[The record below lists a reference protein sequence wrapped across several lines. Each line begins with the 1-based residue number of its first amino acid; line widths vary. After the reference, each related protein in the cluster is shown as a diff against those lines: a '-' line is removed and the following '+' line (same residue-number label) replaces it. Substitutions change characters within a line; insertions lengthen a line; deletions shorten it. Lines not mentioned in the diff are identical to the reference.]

1 MASSVEGPE
10 SLTSVGLVIERP
22 QRGHELRCRPM
33 PERREGP
40 RPGRPRAGGEQADGP
55 LNVVVWGEGD
65 RVVCVHGSLSWG
77 TFAFREQRSLAGS
90 HSLVLPDRRGYGASA
105 LTGRSDF
112 SMDADDIV
120 TLLGDGAHLVGHSYG
135 AVVAMLAAVRRPDAV
150 RTLTV
155 AEPAALSVA
164 RGDPAVEELIASLAG
179 VQAVASSL
187 SPAEFALRF
196 LEAFGY
202 RRGVDMPDPPKL
214 NLKGIRAATTTMTE
228 RPPWEAEIALDALA
242 SAGRPTLIV
251 SGRWDNLAAGEAA
264 LGRRALGAVC
274 DALARSLEARR
285 VIIDG
290 WAHGCQY
297 SGEPFNG
304 ALRSLWASGI

>member
-1 MASSVEGPE
+1 
-10 SLTSVGLVIERP
+10 
-22 QRGHELRCRPM
+22 
-33 PERREGP
+33 
-40 RPGRPRAGGEQADGP
+40 
-55 LNVVVWGEGD
+55 
-65 RVVCVHGSLSWG
+65 
-77 TFAFREQRSLAGS
+77 
-90 HSLVLPDRRGYGASA
+90 
-105 LTGRSDF
+105 
-112 SMDADDIV
+112 
-120 TLLGDGAHLVGHSYG
+120 
-135 AVVAMLAAVRRPDAV
+135 
-150 RTLTV
+150 
-155 AEPAALSVA
+155 
-164 RGDPAVEELIASLAG
+164 
-179 VQAVASSL
+179 
-187 SPAEFALRF
+187 
-196 LEAFGY
+196 
-202 RRGVDMPDPPKL
+202 VDMPDPPKL

-228 RPPWEAEIALDALA
+228 RPPWEAEIALHALA